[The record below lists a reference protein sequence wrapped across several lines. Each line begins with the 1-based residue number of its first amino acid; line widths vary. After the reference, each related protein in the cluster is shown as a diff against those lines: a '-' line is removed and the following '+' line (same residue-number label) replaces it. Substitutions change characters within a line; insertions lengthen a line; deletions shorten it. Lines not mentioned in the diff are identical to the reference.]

1 MTKRKITI
9 VMVMNDH
16 LKTSAAGLEIIAK
29 WEGCV
34 LKPYKDIA
42 GLRTIGFGHLIKPG
56 ENFPDGVIITR
67 ERALEILA
75 KDVEICEKAIKR
87 HIKVPLNQNQF
98 DALVSFGFNCG
109 VGVYINS
116 GVAIAVNSGQFDKVP
131 EKLQEWSKARVNGTM
146 QVVIGLLNRRKHE
159 SEVFMRPVDVAP
171 MCDPVVA
178 WTKESLIETQIN
190 LKKLGLYGLKVDG
203 IWGPGTSTA
212 IEAFARD
219 AEVPLANPQSGVPA
233 SLLQLLRDK
242 TANC

>member
-1 MTKRKITI
+1 
-9 VMVMNDH
+9 MNDH
-16 LKTSAAGLEIIAK
+16 LKTSLAGLEIIAK

-56 ENFPDGVIITR
+56 EDFPDGVAITR

-75 KDVEICEKAIKR
+75 KDVEICEKAIKKS
-87 HIKVPLNQNQF
+87 IKVVLNQNQF

-116 GVAIAVNSGQFDKVP
+116 GVAVAVNSGQFDKVP
-131 EKLQEWSKARVNGTM
+131 EKLQEWSKARVNGTL

-159 SEVFMRPVDVAP
+159 AEVFMKPVDGVP
-171 MCDPVVA
+171 ICDPDPIIK
-178 WTKESLIETQIN
+178 WTKELLIEVQTN
-190 LKKLGLYGLKVDG
+190 LKKLGLYALKVDG
-203 IWGPGTSTA
+203 IWGPGTSNA
-212 IEAFARD
+212 IVTFAKD
-219 AEVPLANPQSGVPA
+219 ADMTLMNPHLGVPT

-242 TANC
+242 TASC